1 MKTGILVHGCNLG
14 AENWRCIAWGD
25 PPDAFGRIP
34 LGVLLAYEYD
44 ASVVVFGTGAS
55 KKEYRFGGQSR
66 GELLEAEY
74 SCEMLKDNFNEL
86 EKFSVFSKR
95 CKDIQNEDTRKEI
108 ETRFFNSLV
117 LDVKSTTTPQEIEE
131 AGNVFAEHSVDR
143 IILVSS
149 PTHIVRCLRDAMTI
163 YRSDKKYASFSDN
176 VAAIPSIT
184 CYEGTSPKDV
194 TIVEPPHRPDR
205 HVIPT
210 HRRMERMLKLHKL
223 PYEELV
229 KLIEEFDDL
238 LQRYEHKFY
247 RLEK

>member
-14 AENWRCIAWGD
+14 AENWRYIAWGD
-25 PPDAFGRIP
+25 PPDDFGRIP
-34 LGVLLAYEYD
+34 LGVLLACEYD

-74 SCEMLKDNFNEL
+74 SSEMLKDNFNDL
-86 EKFSVFSKR
+86 EKFSIFSKR
-95 CKDIQNEDTRKEI
+95 CKSIQNKDTREEI
-108 ETRFFNSLV
+108 KSRFFKSLI
-117 LDVKSTTTPQEIEE
+117 LDTKSTTTPQEVEE
-131 AGNVFAEHSVDR
+131 AGNVFSEHAVDH

-163 YRSDKKYASFSDN
+163 YRSEKKYAPFSDN
-176 VAAIPSIT
+176 IVAIPSIT
-184 CYEGTSPKDV
+184 CYEGASAKDV

-205 HVIPT
+205 PVIPT

-247 RLEK
+247 RLKS